1 MFAIAISIGTYSYI
15 IFLLGLLGFLDT
27 KSILLTTILYFVI
40 LISIKKKIYNYKVNP
55 IKKKYLSLGI
65 VEKLMLLI
73 AVASTAVV
81 LPGILSPETAFDA
94 LWYHLTL
101 PKIYLE
107 KHQIL
112 FIPGGLLYYSTMPKL
127 TEMLY
132 TAALSLSDERLA
144 KAIHAGFGVLTVV
157 ATYKLTREYLE
168 KRFALL
174 AVAILLG
181 NIVLLW
187 EATTAYIDLARMFFE
202 FMSLWALLKWYKNG
216 EKKWFIESAALMGL
230 AISSKLIAIS
240 SLIIITSIIWFL
252 SKKATAWTRMKII
265 AQYSLIAIFIASP
278 WFVFSLLHT
287 GNPFYP
293 IFSQYYQVNFS
304 LSLIN
309 PFSFFYDVILLFTQ
323 SSDPIS
329 PIYLILFPLII
340 FKRKSFNNE
349 RSILLIY
356 SLVSLLVW
364 YLLPRTG
371 GGRFF
376 LPFLPA
382 YSVFAAMIISLIPN
396 KDFLSRYTIGVAIF
410 LLIVAISY
418 RGVASIRYIPYLL
431 RHESKHEFLV
441 KNLNYSFGDFYDVD
455 RFFAR
460 NITRFDKVL
469 LYGFHNLYYV
479 NFPFIHET
487 WVRQGDLFNYIATQD
502 TTLPDRF
509 QDWNLVYSNSLTR
522 VSLYSK
528 NGKFEKY

>member
-1 MFAIAISIGTYSYI
+1 MFGIAISIGIYSYI
-15 IFLLGLLGFLDT
+15 IFLLALLGFLN
-27 KSILLTTILYFVI
+27 KKIIFLTTILYLVI
-40 LISIKKKIYNYKVNP
+40 LILLRKKINKKKVPPKE
-55 IKKKYLSLGI
+55 KKYLSVGV

-73 AVASTAVV
+73 TIASSAVV
-81 LPGILSPETAFDA
+81 LPGILSPEIAFDA

-101 PKIYLE
+101 PKIYLDNS
-107 KHQIL
+107 QMV

-132 TAALSLSDERLA
+132 TVALSFSDERLA

-174 AVAILLG
+174 AVIILLG

-202 FMSLWALLKWYKNG
+202 LMSFWAFLRWYKTR
-216 EKKWFIESAALMGL
+216 ERKWFIESAVLMGL
-230 AISSKLIAIS
+230 AISTKLIAIS
-240 SLIIITSIIWFL
+240 SLIIITSMIWFL
-252 SKKATAWTRMKII
+252 SKNATSWSKMKMI
-265 AQYSLIAIFIASP
+265 AQYSLVAIFIASP

-293 IFSQYYQVNFS
+293 LFSQYYQVNFS

-323 SSDPIS
+323 SPDPIS

-340 FKRKSFNNE
+340 SKRKLFNNE
-349 RSILLIY
+349 KAILLIY
-356 SLVSLLVW
+356 GIVSLVIW

-376 LPFLPA
+376 LPYLPV
-382 YSVFAAMIISLIPN
+382 YSLVAAMTISLLPY
-396 KDFLSRYTIGVAIF
+396 KSFLFKYMIGIVIL
-410 LLIVAISY
+410 LLIVSLSY
-418 RGVASIRYIPYLL
+418 RGLASTRYIPYIL
-431 RHESKHEFLV
+431 RQESKHEFLI

-460 NITRFDKVL
+460 NITQFDKVL

-479 NFPFIHET
+479 NFPFIHAT
-487 WVRQGDLFNYIATQD
+487 WVRQGDLFNYIATQN

-509 QDWNLVYSNSLTR
+509 QDWNLIYSNSLTR

>member
-1 MFAIAISIGTYSYI
+1 MFGIAISIGIYSYI
-15 IFLLGLLGFLDT
+15 IFLLALLGFLN
-27 KSILLTTILYFVI
+27 KKIIFLTTIVYLVI
-40 LISIKKKIYNYKVNP
+40 LILLRKKIYKKKVHP
-55 IKKKYLSLGI
+55 KEKKYLSLGV

-73 AVASTAVV
+73 TVASATIVV
-81 LPGILSPETAFDA
+81 PGILSPEIAFDA

-101 PKIYLE
+101 PKIYLDNS
-107 KHQIL
+107 QMV

-132 TAALSLSDERLA
+132 TAALSFSDERLA
-144 KAIHAGFGVLTVV
+144 KAIHANFGVLTVV

-174 AVAILLG
+174 AVVILLG

-202 FMSLWALLKWYKNG
+202 LMSFWAFLRWYKTR
-216 EKKWFIESAALMGL
+216 EKKWFIESAVLMGL
-230 AISSKLIAIS
+230 AVSTKLIAIS
-240 SLIIITSIIWFL
+240 SLIIISSIIWFL
-252 SKKATAWTRMKII
+252 SKNATYWTRMKMI
-265 AQYSLIAIFIASP
+265 AQYSTIAIFIASP
-278 WFVFSLLHT
+278 WFVFSFLHT
-287 GNPFYP
+287 GNPLYP
-293 IFSQYYQVNFS
+293 IFSQYYQVNLS

-309 PFSFFYDVILLFTQ
+309 PLYFLKDVLLLFTQ
-323 SSDPIS
+323 SPDPIS

-340 FKRKSFNNE
+340 FKRKLFNNE
-349 RSILLIY
+349 KSILLVY

-376 LPFLPA
+376 LPYLPV
-382 YSVFAAMIISLIPN
+382 YSLVAAMTISLLPP
-396 KDFLSRYTIGVAIF
+396 KSLFSKYMIGMIVF
-410 LLIVAISY
+410 LLIVALSY
-418 RGVASIRYIPYLL
+418 RGVASTRYIPYILQQ
-431 RHESKHEFLV
+431 ESKHEFLI

-479 NFPFIHET
+479 NFPFIHAT
-487 WVRQGDLFNYIATQD
+487 WVRQGDLFNYIATQN
-502 TTLPDRF
+502 TTLPNRF
-509 QDWNLVYSNSLTR
+509 QDWNLVYSNPLTR

-528 NGKFEKY
+528 NGRFEKY